1 MKAKDPAFI
10 TPSIKVL
17 LRRRNKLR
25 KLGRIEQAD
34 AIATKINK
42 MIDYNR
48 KQLLVNAEYQDTAKL
63 WSMLR
68 RTNNWGAK
76 KSRLGEC
83 GSADDVNNY
92 FATVATDNNYSR
104 VKLMD
109 ELSRQ
114 TSNTEAMPA
123 SSASYTPDY
132 ITIMLSKLQKT
143 STGSDR
149 IPYWFLKACASE
161 LGVILSRL
169 INFSINSG
177 VVPSAWKHA
186 IISPVPKTQPVSGP
200 SDLRPISVT
209 PVLSR
214 FTERLVVKD
223 YVSKAVTRLASS
235 DQFAYRTT
243 GSTTCALINITDTV
257 GRMLEESKYVRCL
270 MVDFS
275 KAFDTVD
282 HLVLLNKLQVCHF
295 PSNVLSWLVSFLT
308 DRTQSTTINGVS
320 SLIARITRSIIQG
333 SVIGPNMF
341 VAYIADLKA
350 IGKTNHLCKYADD
363 CTLLVPELCDVSLS
377 EELEHIKKWCALNKL
392 LLNLIKTIEL
402 IFRRPNINL
411 EILPDCIYG
420 INRVYCA
427 KLLGVLIDDKLCFS
441 QHVDYLIKIC
451 SQRFTYCNK

>member
-1 MKAKDPAFI
+1 MIDANEAFDDFYKVVHWHLETYIPAQSVVMKAKDPAFI

-48 KQLLVNAEYQDTAKL
+48 KQLLVNAECQDTAKL

-123 SSASYTPDY
+123 STASYTPDY

-169 INFSINSG
+169 INLSINSG
-177 VVPSAWKHA
+177 VV
-186 IISPVPKTQPVSGP
+186 
-200 SDLRPISVT
+200 
-209 PVLSR
+209 
-214 FTERLVVKD
+214 
-223 YVSKAVTRLASS
+223 
-235 DQFAYRTT
+235 
-243 GSTTCALINITDTV
+243 
-257 GRMLEESKYVRCL
+257 
-270 MVDFS
+270 
-275 KAFDTVD
+275 
-282 HLVLLNKLQVCHF
+282 LN
-295 PSNVLSWLVSFLT
+295 
-308 DRTQSTTINGVS
+308 
-320 SLIARITRSIIQG
+320 A
-333 SVIGPNMF
+333 
-341 VAYIADLKA
+341 
-350 IGKTNHLCKYADD
+350 
-363 CTLLVPELCDVSLS
+363 
-377 EELEHIKKWCALNKL
+377 
-392 LLNLIKTIEL
+392 
-402 IFRRPNINL
+402 
-411 EILPDCIYG
+411 
-420 INRVYCA
+420 
-427 KLLGVLIDDKLCFS
+427 
-441 QHVDYLIKIC
+441 
-451 SQRFTYCNK
+451 